1 MQMPRLDES
10 ADYVIKV
17 QGHLD
22 ASLADWFGPLNV
34 VPTVGEGEQVITI
47 LSGTLADQ
55 AGLLG
60 LIRHL
65 HGLGVVLLSI
75 ERVTHSRR

>member
-1 MQMPRLDES
+1 MPRLDES
-10 ADYVIKV
+10 ADYIIKV
-17 QGHLD
+17 QGHID
-22 ASLADWFGPLNV
+22 ASLADWFGPLDIV
-34 VPTVGEGEQVITI
+34 TAADEGEQVITI

-75 ERVTHSRR
+75 ERIARLQR